1 MICAKC
7 GKEIPEGAKFCESCG
22 ATVGDANSAMIPGA
36 VVDGVTYLKDTIKD
50 TIQEKKKEMEAT
62 YMDESAYSKVFVES
76 DEQLL
81 GTLGN
86 GYLENI
92 LGKKIKKTHALL
104 TNKRVYFQG
113 TFFSGSGKNL
123 QQDIIEKV
131 VDLEDI
137 TGTGFRYNKPLGI
150 LSGIIMIVF
159 SWLLAL
165 LNYLSWGWGRR
176 LVYYKDS
183 PIIGLVGTIIAIL
196 IVLIRYLKNR
206 KTEYILEYAGGAIR
220 FDAMILGLSNVKD
233 FNKQIRRAKDHVKET
248 K

>member
-1 MICAKC
+1 MFCAKC
-7 GKEIPEGAKFCESCG
+7 GKEIPEGAKSCESCG
-22 ATVGDANSAMIPGA
+22 ATVGGANNATIVSAVGNSF
-36 VVDGVTYLKDTIKD
+36 TNLKNN
-50 TIQEKKKEMEAT
+50 IQEKEKEMEAT
-62 YMDESAYSKVFVES
+62 YMDESAYSKVYVEP

-92 LGKKIKKTHALL
+92 LGKKVKKTHALL

-150 LSGIIMIVF
+150 LATIITVIITGIMGALVGYIWGDICGDEVVGLVVGIIIGIVI
-159 SWLLAL
+159 S
-165 LNYLSWGWGRR
+165 
-176 LVYYKDS
+176 
-183 PIIGLVGTIIAIL
+183 
-196 IVLIRYLKNR
+196 VLIYIIKYFLSR
-206 KTEYILEYAGGAIR
+206 KVDFILEYAGGAIR
-220 FDAMILGLSNVKD
+220 FDAKIIGLSNVKD
-233 FNKQIRRAKDHVKET
+233 FNKQIRRAKDHAKET

>member
-1 MICAKC
+1 MFCAKC

-22 ATVGDANSAMIPGA
+22 ATVGGVNNVTIAGA
-36 VVDGVTYLKDTIKD
+36 VGNSFTNLKN
-50 TIQEKKKEMEAT
+50 TIQEKEKEMEAT
-62 YMDESAYSKVFVES
+62 YMDESAYSKVFVEP

-92 LGKKIKKTHALL
+92 IGKKVKKTHALL
-104 TNKRVYFQG
+104 TDKRVYFQG

-123 QQDIIEKV
+123 QQDIMEKV

-137 TGTGFRYNKPLGI
+137 TGTGFRYNKPIGII
-150 LSGIIMIVF
+150 LSIIM
-159 SWLLAL
+159 
-165 LNYLSWGWGRR
+165 
-176 LVYYKDS
+176 LVIMA
-183 PIIGLVGTIIAIL
+183 IIGGVCVAFWGITYTVIIDFVIGAFIAD
-196 IVLIRYLKNR
+196 IIPVLILTIKYLLSR
-206 KTEYILEYAGGAIR
+206 RVDFILEYAGGAIR
-220 FDAMILGLSNVKD
+220 FDAKIIGLSNVKD

>member
-1 MICAKC
+1 MFCAKC
-7 GKEIPEGAKFCESCG
+7 GKEIPEDAKFCESCG
-22 ATVGDANSAMIPGA
+22 ATVGGADNVTVASAVGNSF
-36 VVDGVTYLKDTIKD
+36 TNLKKN
-50 TIQEKKKEMEAT
+50 IQEKEKEMETT
-62 YMDESAYSKVFVES
+62 YMDESAYSKVYVEP

-92 LGKKIKKTHALL
+92 LGKKVKKTHALL

-113 TFFSGSGKNL
+113 TFFSGKKL

-150 LSGIIMIVF
+150 FASI
-159 SWLLAL
+159 
-165 LNYLSWGWGRR
+165 
-176 LVYYKDS
+176 
-183 PIIGLVGTIIAIL
+183 IIGLITAV
-196 IVLIRYLKNR
+196 IVLIWGVMFGGDIEPMLVLSIFIGIVISALVYTIKYLLCR
-206 KTEYILEYAGGAIR
+206 KVDFILEYTGGAIR
-220 FDAMILGLSNVKD
+220 FDAKIIGLSNVKD
-233 FNKQIRRAKDHVKET
+233 FNKQIRRAKDHAKET